1 LLADI
6 VGDLDVVL
14 LIDTDTVCVL
24 AAERDSVV
32 LRVILAV

>member
-1 LLADI
+1 LLIDL
-6 VGDLDVVL
+6 VGDIDVVL

-24 AAERDSVV
+24 TAERDNVV